1 MNNKKINITIWLVQQ
16 SKIKEDL
23 ALLNLDFSQLKAPH
37 SFIIWKSWSGK
48 SYYLSALVFWI
59 LKKAIIETFGSN
71 DWSGKLLMP
80 ILDPHNSYLPLVDK
94 ILKEFLDF
102 NPKYSRVFT
111 NVVYSKFWPENNK
124 AFDGYKISKKLIFN
138 PLLCPDLKL
147 DLKLLSKHTNYVLS
161 SLQWAFDWS
170 AFGPRNT
177 LLLEAIIKAFLLFNR
192 EAIIK
197 GEGRVYTM
205 KDLLLFFMELQR
217 AKQIPNYVSNSLSQ
231 LLKSG
236 DKQIIQEANSIAD
249 QFNYIRSS
257 MVRDSSFC
265 DSAITKLKDF
275 IPLDETFWGW
285 CLVEDYTLDVV
296 KMMNSKLVDTT
307 CLMFNLEDFSQ
318 TEKTILISFLINAWY
333 SYWSLKNHS
342 NPSLHGHVFVVDEL
356 QSFLNIKQKWQKTP
370 LIDTLERIGNE
381 LRKYKVSQIFAL
393 QQQTSELKDLLNN
406 AWFWAVFALPSVQ
419 ADFFTQT
426 LTNWSGQEITTKDI
440 ENLARWQFYFIADTI
455 NNGVQVVISMSIDVW
470 NEKDRKIL
478 Y

>member
-23 ALLNLDFSQLKAPH
+23 ALLNLDFSKLKAPH
-37 SFIIWKSWSGK
+37 SYVIWKSGSGK
-48 SYYLSALVFWI
+48 SYYLAALVFWI
-59 LKKAIIETFGSN
+59 LKKAIVETFESS
-71 DWSGKLLMP
+71 DWTGKLLMP

-94 ILKEFLDF
+94 LLKEFLDI

-111 NVVYSKFWPENNK
+111 NVIYSKFGPENNK

-138 PLLCPDLKL
+138 PLWCSDLKF
-147 DLKLLSKHTNYVLS
+147 DLKLLNKHTNYILW
-161 SLQWAFDWS
+161 SLQGAFDWS
-170 AFGPRNT
+170 AFWPKNT
-177 LLLEAIIKAFLLFNR
+177 LLLEAIIKTFLLFNR
-192 EAIIK
+192 EVMIK
-197 GEGRVYTM
+197 GDGRIYTM
-205 KDLLLFFMELQR
+205 KDLLLFFMELQKS
-217 AKQIPNYVSNSLSQ
+217 KQAPSYVLNSLTN
-231 LLKSG
+231 LLKSEN
-236 DKQIIQEANSIAD
+236 KQVLNEANSIAG

-275 IPLDETFWGW
+275 IPLDETFGGW
-285 CLVEDYTLDVV
+285 CLIEDYTLDVV

-318 TEKTILISFLINAWY
+318 IEKTILISFLFNAGY
-333 SYWSLKNHS
+333 SYGSLKNHS
-342 NPSLHGHVFVVDEL
+342 NPSLHSHIFVVDEL

-393 QQQTSELKDLLNN
+393 QQQTSELRDLLNN
-406 AWFWAVFALPSVQ
+406 VWFGAVFALPSGQ
-419 ADFFTQT
+419 AENFTQT

-455 NNGVQVVISMSIDVW
+455 NNWVQVVISISINVG